1 MKAIVLKQAGG
12 VENFIIKDIEKPEI
26 KENEVLI
33 SVKAI
38 SINPVDFKVRVLEDF
53 LNSLNGADR
62 PAIIGWDISGAI
74 VAIGNNVTKFE
85 IGDNVF
91 GMVNFPGSGKA
102 YAEFVAAPEDQL
114 AKIPKNISFNEAAA
128 TTLAALTALQALK
141 PRVKKGDRVLIH
153 GGSGGVGHFAIQIAK
168 SLGAHVIST
177 SSAKNKSFILSLGA
191 DEHIDYTSQKFEE
204 ILTDVDFVLDM
215 FNEDI
220 LLNSIKVTKKGG
232 TIISL
237 PTADFSDEILKLAKE
252 RNVDLSFTMVQSN
265 GDDMN
270 TLKNMLESEAI
281 KPHVSKTF
289 AFEKMGDAHLHLEI
303 GRTVGKV
310 ILTMK

>member
-1 MKAIVLKQAGG
+1 MKAILLKQIGG
-12 VENFIIKDIEKPEI
+12 VENFLIKDIKKPDI

-38 SINPVDFKVRVLEDF
+38 SVNPVDFKARIIENL
-53 LNSLNGADR
+53 LTSLIGEQR
-62 PAIIGWDISGAI
+62 PAIIGWDISGTI
-74 VAIGNNVTKFE
+74 VAIGNKVTKFE

-91 GMVNFPGSGKA
+91 SMVNFPGSGKA

-114 AKIPKNISFNEAAA
+114 AKIPKKTSFNEAAA
-128 TTLAALTALQALK
+128 TTLAAVTALQILK

-168 SLGAHVIST
+168 SLDAYVIST
-177 SSAKNKSFILSLGA
+177 SSAKNKDFILSLGA
-191 DEHIDYTSQKFEE
+191 DEHINYNSQKFEE

-215 FNEDI
+215 FNGDI
-220 LLNSIKVTKKGG
+220 LLNSIKITKMGG

-237 PTADFSDEILKLAKE
+237 PTPDFSDEILKLAKE
-252 RNVDLSFTMVQSN
+252 RNIDVSFTTVQSN

-270 TLKNMLESEAI
+270 TLKNMLESGAI
-281 KPHVSKTF
+281 QPHISKTF
-289 AFEKMGDAHLHLEI
+289 AFEKMGDAHLQLES

-310 ILTMK
+310 IVTVK